1 MEKES
6 LMNNRRRDRLKGVLT
21 SLENAQNTI
30 EAVTDQEEDALD
42 NIPENLMDSEMY
54 DKIDEAVENLN
65 AAQEKLQE
73 TIESIERAM
82 R

>member
-1 MEKES
+1 
-6 LMNNRRRDRLKGVLT
+6 MNNRRRDRLKGVLT

-65 AAQEKLQE
+65 AAQDKLQE

>member
-1 MEKES
+1 
-6 LMNNRRRDRLKGVLT
+6 MNNRRRDRLKGVLT

-30 EAVTDQEEDALD
+30 ETVTDQEENALD

-65 AAQEKLQE
+65 AAQEKIQE
-73 TIESIERAM
+73 AIESIERAM

>member
-1 MEKES
+1 
-6 LMNNRRRDRLKGVLT
+6 MNNRKRNRLKSVLT
-21 SLENAQNTI
+21 SLENAQNTL

-65 AAQEKLQE
+65 AAQERLQE

>member
-1 MEKES
+1 
-6 LMNNRRRDRLKGVLT
+6 MNNRRRDRLKSVLT
-21 SLENAQNTI
+21 SLENAQNTL

-65 AAQEKLQE
+65 AAQERLQE

>member
-1 MEKES
+1 
-6 LMNNRRRDRLKGVLT
+6 MNNRRRDRLKGVLT
-21 SLENAQNTI
+21 SLENAQNTL

-65 AAQEKLQE
+65 AAQERLQE

>member
-1 MEKES
+1 
-6 LMNNRRRDRLKGVLT
+6 MNNRRRDRLKGVLT

>member
-1 MEKES
+1 MEKGF
-6 LMNNRRRDRLKGVLT
+6 LMNNRRRDRLKSVLT
-21 SLENAQNTI
+21 SLENAQNTL

-65 AAQEKLQE
+65 AAQERLQE

>member
-1 MEKES
+1 
-6 LMNNRRRDRLKGVLT
+6 MNNRRRDRLKSVLT

-65 AAQEKLQE
+65 AAREKLQE

>member
-1 MEKES
+1 
-6 LMNNRRRDRLKGVLT
+6 MNNRRRDRLKSVLT
-21 SLENAQNTI
+21 SLENAQNTL
-30 EAVTDQEEDALD
+30 ETVTDQEEDALD

-65 AAQEKLQE
+65 AAQDKLQE

>member
-1 MEKES
+1 
-6 LMNNRRRDRLKGVLT
+6 MNNRRRDRLKSVLT
-21 SLENAQNTI
+21 SLENAQNTL

-65 AAQEKLQE
+65 AAQDKLQE